1 MAKSAAYYAL
11 CDHGMNISRISFG
24 QESVWSQCFDL
35 SRVYWRAEHLC
46 SAYSSIK
53 GEEG

>member
-35 SRVYWRAEHLC
+35 SRIDEQNIYARPIQVLKE
-46 SAYSSIK
+46 K
-53 GEEG
+53 KDN